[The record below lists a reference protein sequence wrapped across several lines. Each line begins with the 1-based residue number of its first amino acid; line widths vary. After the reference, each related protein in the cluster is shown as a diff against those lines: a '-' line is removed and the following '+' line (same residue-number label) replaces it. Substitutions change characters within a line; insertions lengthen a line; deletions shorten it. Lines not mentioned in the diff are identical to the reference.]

1 MPITFLLSKVKH
13 IEESRL
19 ADLYNIEQVLT
30 KPLKHSE
37 LQRLLQSPT
46 NPASD
51 SIDRELPLGEPSSTQ
66 QAESRGAGSQIKG
79 DSPAET
85 SPPLR
90 ILLVEDGKANQILAQ
105 QLLTKWGHMVELA
118 ENGQLAVDMAQ
129 DQRFDLILMDVQM
142 PVMDGIEATRK
153 IRQEP
158 NPNQD
163 TPIVAMTAHAM
174 SGDRE
179 KCLDAGMND
188 YITKPFRQAD
198 LLTVIQSIASPVGP
212 ESNIG

>member
-1 MPITFLLSKVKH
+1 
-13 IEESRL
+13 
-19 ADLYNIEQVLT
+19 
-30 KPLKHSE
+30 
-37 LQRLLQSPT
+37 
-46 NPASD
+46 
-51 SIDRELPLGEPSSTQ
+51 
-66 QAESRGAGSQIKG
+66 
-79 DSPAET
+79 
-85 SPPLR
+85 
-90 ILLVEDGKANQILAQ
+90 
-105 QLLTKWGHMVELA
+105 MVELA
-118 ENGQLAVDMAQ
+118 ENGQVAVDMAH
-129 DQRFDLILMDVQM
+129 DKRFDLILMDVQM

-198 LLTVIQSIASPVGP
+198 LLTVIQRIASPVGP